1 MNGTFKWYNTDKGYG
16 FINGEDSKDY
26 FVHHTS
32 LPEDQ
37 GNIRE
42 SDEIKVTFDVVD
54 TQRGVQAQN
63 VVFANNEE

>member
-1 MNGTFKWYNTDKGYG
+1 MNGTFKWYNREKGYG

-26 FVHHTS
+26 FVHYTA

-37 GNIRE
+37 GNVKE
-42 SDEIKVTFDVVD
+42 EDDIKVTFDVVD

-63 VVFANNEE
+63 VVFEK